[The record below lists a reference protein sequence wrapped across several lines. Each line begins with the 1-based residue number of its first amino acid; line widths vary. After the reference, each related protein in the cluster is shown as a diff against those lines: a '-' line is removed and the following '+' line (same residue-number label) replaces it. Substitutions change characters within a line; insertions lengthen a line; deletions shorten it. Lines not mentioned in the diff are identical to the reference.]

1 MRCCGPRGQGPA
13 GSPGTAGG
21 WAGADWKGRDVDLL
35 TREWDLMELPG
46 GEILTVVGTYRS
58 TRARGRLTYVP
69 DGDGGLEIFGRRYRK
84 TSFEI
89 WSEIPYGKQV
99 LAIPGESHYLIRAAD
114 IARHYPAVPL
124 EPTRPELADLVAA
137 LGAAD
142 IRVGVGGSRA
152 LGASRSESDYDL
164 VVYGK
169 DNIERAAKVIT
180 GLAGYRRD
188 VHFGMDFVRAKYRH
202 FTRLSADDL
211 EILVA
216 DRWRHF
222 RHRGLA
228 ISVDGADPDRVADR
242 WASVSVRAEGHGQ
255 IRGFVLDGAQCYIS
269 PKIIDVQTETGT
281 VRVFTWLNLY
291 AGALRTNDE
300 VEVHG
305 QWAVMHGHRLLLVAG
320 SDHAIRV
327 LARTSTNPV

>member
-1 MRCCGPRGQGPA
+1 
-13 GSPGTAGG
+13 
-21 WAGADWKGRDVDLL
+21 VELL

-46 GEILTVVGTYRS
+46 GQILTVVGTYGGR
-58 TRARGRLTYVP
+58 RARGRLTYVP
-69 DGDGGLEIFGRRYRK
+69 DDDGGLEIFGRRYRK

-89 WSEIPYGKQV
+89 WGHVPYAKQM
-99 LAIPGESHYLIRAAD
+99 LALPGESHYVVRAVD

-124 EPTRPELADLVAA
+124 EPTRPELADVVAA

-142 IRVGVGGSRA
+142 VPVAVGGSRA
-152 LGASRSESDYDL
+152 LGASRAESDYDL

-180 GLAGYRRD
+180 GLPGYSRD

-211 EILVA
+211 AVLVG

-222 RHRGLA
+222 QHRGLPM
-228 ISVDGADPDRVADR
+228 SVDGADPNRQANR
-242 WASVSVRAEGHGQ
+242 WAAVAVFAKEPGHV
-255 IRGFVLDGAQCYIS
+255 RGFVVDGAQCYLS
-269 PKIIDVQTETGT
+269 PKILDVRTDTGT

-291 AGALRTNDE
+291 AGALRTGDE
-300 VEVHG
+300 VEAFGHWV
-305 QWAVMHGHRLLLVAG
+305 VMNQEKFLLVAG

-327 LARTSTNPV
+327 LSRTSTNPV